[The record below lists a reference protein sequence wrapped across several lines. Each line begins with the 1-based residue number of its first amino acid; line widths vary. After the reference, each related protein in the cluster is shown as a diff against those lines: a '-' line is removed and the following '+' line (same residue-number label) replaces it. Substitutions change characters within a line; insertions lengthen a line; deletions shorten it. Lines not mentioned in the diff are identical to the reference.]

1 MNNLRIATLK
11 AALAAIEKSDL
22 DELLIEELDKLES
35 DLGAWSG
42 LAMVTAINKRAAIR
56 DEDSE

>member
-11 AALAAIEKSDL
+11 AALTAMEKADL
-22 DELLIEELDKLES
+22 DEMTIEDLDRLES

-42 LAMVTAINKRAAIR
+42 LAMVAAIGKRAAIR
-56 DEDSE
+56 DEEIE